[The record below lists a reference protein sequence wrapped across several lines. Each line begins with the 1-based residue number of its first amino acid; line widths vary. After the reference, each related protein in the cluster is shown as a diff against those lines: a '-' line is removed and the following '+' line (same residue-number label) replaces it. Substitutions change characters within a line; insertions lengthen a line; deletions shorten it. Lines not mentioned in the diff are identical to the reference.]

1 MEPTQDAPETA
12 PGTGAA
18 GTPPYPPIDEA
29 SMTKL
34 LSNPN
39 YTEKDREVLQRMG
52 RGEIS
57 RDEAAALITQNV
69 KEDNERR
76 RNNA

>member
-1 MEPTQDAPETA
+1 
-12 PGTGAA
+12 
-18 GTPPYPPIDEA
+18 
-29 SMTKL
+29 MTKL

-39 YTEKDREVLQRMG
+39 YTEQDREVLQRMG

-69 KEDNERR
+69 KQDNERR